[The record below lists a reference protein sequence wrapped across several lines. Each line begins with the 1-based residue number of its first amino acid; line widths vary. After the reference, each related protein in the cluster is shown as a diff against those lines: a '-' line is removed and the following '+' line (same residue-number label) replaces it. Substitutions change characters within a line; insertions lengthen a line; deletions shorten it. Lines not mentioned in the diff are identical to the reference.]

1 MATLNININIHHH
14 GDATTDKKLDLILNH
29 QTNIMSTLTDLEA
42 KVDAQSAQITELQT
56 SLDTEQQQ
64 IADAIGALNTTIAT
78 NTQTIADLQQQLAD
92 LGASQEI
99 IDRVTT
105 KLAANN
111 DALTSIK
118 TDLEGTIA

>member
-1 MATLNININIHHH
+1 
-14 GDATTDKKLDLILNH
+14 
-29 QTNIMSTLTDLEA
+29 MSTLTDLEA
-42 KVDAQSAQITELQT
+42 KVDAQTTQIAELQT

-92 LGASQEI
+92 LGASQEV
-99 IDRVTT
+99 IDRVTA
-105 KLAANN
+105 KLTANN
-111 DALTSIK
+111 DAITAVK